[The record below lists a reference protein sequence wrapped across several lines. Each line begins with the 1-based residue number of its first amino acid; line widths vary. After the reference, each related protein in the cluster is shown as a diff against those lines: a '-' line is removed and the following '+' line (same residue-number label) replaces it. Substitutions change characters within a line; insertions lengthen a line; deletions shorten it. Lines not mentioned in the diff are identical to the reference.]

1 MYLPCS
7 EMLQLFLS
15 IKHKMKA
22 ELSSN
27 VFKYLMQNNVLFF
40 HTSMYNVEN
49 TNTATREVTQST
61 KLLLINR
68 CWKALSDAVCCYN
81 YTSRENKH
89 RHDCILNHIQKICI
103 GMSRKL
109 KCMTKLHFTRGKT
122 GFNPLKFH
130 IFLAPLLVQ
139 EYLIVKYKTL
149 YAIYCSIIFLSAH
162 VREK

>member
-1 MYLPCS
+1 
-7 EMLQLFLS
+7 MLQLFLS

-68 CWKALSDAVCCYN
+68 C
-81 YTSRENKH
+81 
-89 RHDCILNHIQKICI
+89 
-103 GMSRKL
+103 
-109 KCMTKLHFTRGKT
+109 
-122 GFNPLKFH
+122 
-130 IFLAPLLVQ
+130 
-139 EYLIVKYKTL
+139 
-149 YAIYCSIIFLSAH
+149 
-162 VREK
+162 